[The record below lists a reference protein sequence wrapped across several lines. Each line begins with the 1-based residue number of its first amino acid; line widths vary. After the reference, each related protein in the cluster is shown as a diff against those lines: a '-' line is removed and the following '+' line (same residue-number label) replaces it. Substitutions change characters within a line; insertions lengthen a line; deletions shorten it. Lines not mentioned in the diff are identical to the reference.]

1 MNEPAI
7 PPVQAL
13 PGGDAEL
20 RLVLH
25 LSWEDIARLGQEAG
39 RLATQLQRPVSL
51 DEAVSH
57 RLRGRPAST
66 VHATHTTH
74 ASHAKP
80 AQDRGQ
86 QLPAPAPA
94 PAAPL
99 TARSPVS
106 RRGRRSRRSTVPPSP
121 TRVRPRPRAHRPAR
135 PPRRSRATPGAS
147 WSAPPARR
155 PPSTAPATTTN
166 CEAPDGDRS
175 RTTTGRSVRDL
186 LGATDTQPRTGCRWC
201 PVGSPGER
209 AVGDRGDAASHRAD
223 AGGCDRPGR
232 GRAAYTPQGAAGLPA
247 GPLISEASGDRRAA
261 VAGERVSGR
270 CAGWTEEPRS
280 DEGASSDEG
289 SPRVEAP

>member
-39 RLATQLQRPVSL
+39 RLAAQLQRPVSL

-99 TARSPVS
+99 TARSP
-106 RRGRRSRRSTVPPSP
+106 GEQ
-121 TRVRPRPRAHRPAR
+121 AR
-135 PPRRSRATPGAS
+135 QAIEKINGSAQPYQGAAETTG
-147 WSAPPARR
+147 APPGPAPEAIPSDARGILERPTR
-155 PPSTAPATTTN
+155 PPSSVNGT
-166 CEAPDGDRS
+166 GDHNQLR
-175 RTTTGRSVRDL
+175 
-186 LGATDTQPRTGCRWC
+186 GA
-201 PVGSPGER
+201 
-209 AVGDRGDAASHRAD
+209 
-223 AGGCDRPGR
+223 
-232 GRAAYTPQGAAGLPA
+232 
-247 GPLISEASGDRRAA
+247 
-261 VAGERVSGR
+261 
-270 CAGWTEEPRS
+270 
-280 DEGASSDEG
+280 
-289 SPRVEAP
+289 